1 MIEKLLIL
9 SIILLNKL
17 NIISIKMFVNIY
29 RFEYFENLGVLFKK
43 KNYSLSIVYIFI
55 V

>member
-17 NIISIKMFVNIY
+17 NIISIKTFVNIY
-29 RFEYFENLGVLFKK
+29 RFEYFENLGVLF
-43 KNYSLSIVYIFI
+43 
-55 V
+55 

>member
-29 RFEYFENLGVLFKK
+29 RFEYFENLGVLF
-43 KNYSLSIVYIFI
+43 
-55 V
+55 